1 MNLHTL
7 PAFSLNALSSRQEEA
22 CFALLAFSGGIA
34 GGFGSL
40 FCGHVFAN
48 AQTGSMISL
57 IGELHAG
64 QWAGGAARRG
74 GLALFILG
82 IALTVVLPVR
92 LFGGDARRWQR
103 ACLLV
108 EAACFLLQGLL
119 PVGALSDISFALYLW
134 PVFFAAALQYNT
146 FTALH
151 GVPVS
156 TVFCTNNFRQMTL
169 HALVWRRM
177 RRAAGPEDAA
187 QARRE
192 LRISLTYLLVT
203 LLFLAG
209 VAFSVFTLEALG
221 TGQMFLCAGLLFAL
235 WLWRTIDRH
244 LEQSAAR

>member
-22 CFALLAFSGGIA
+22 CFALLAFNGGIA

-64 QWAGGAARRG
+64 QWAGVAARLG

-146 FTALH
+146 FTALR
-151 GVPVS
+151 GGLVS
-156 TVFCTNNFRQMTL
+156 KGC
-169 HALVWRRM
+169 
-177 RRAAGPEDAA
+177 
-187 QARRE
+187 
-192 LRISLTYLLVT
+192 
-203 LLFLAG
+203 
-209 VAFSVFTLEALG
+209 
-221 TGQMFLCAGLLFAL
+221 
-235 WLWRTIDRH
+235 
-244 LEQSAAR
+244 